1 MTATNQATNI
11 AYTGVTNQ
19 AGNYVITSV
28 PIGEYVISAALAGF
42 KGVQSKV
49 TLSVAQTARVD
60 FKMEVGAVQERV
72 DVVATGAVLQT
83 ENAVVGIKADREQV
97 EKLPAISRNVSFV
110 TMYAPGVTQ
119 PLMSSF
125 NSLSG
130 GGRPYV
136 NGQLQ
141 QANNFTI
148 DGVDTNEAINNS
160 IAYQPSP
167 DAVEQVSVETNNYS
181 AELGNVTGAVVNMV
195 IKSGTNQLHGNG
207 FYYWRDNA
215 LAATPWATNR
225 LGGTKSEYSRDIF
238 GGTVGGPIL
247 RNKLFFF
254 ADYQGGRQET
264 PPTNSFVTVVPDA
277 WRQGDLSSLLARA
290 TPIIV
295 RDPVTGLPF
304 PNNQIPVTRFSALAR
319 NLFARRVALSA
330 CQRRPAAQRFPRQ
343 LPRHDRVE
351 GRRRPVRREARLERI
366 VQGQDVRAVF
376 EADLRIRNLA
386 NRDPSSVSVGGIQP
400 DLERRRGTGT
410 ASSAAPSSTICSWA
424 TAVPTTSATR
434 SIRWA
439 SGS

>member
-1 MTATNQATNI
+1 MRVVFQFVRRLSLVVIAGLALAPPAAGQTGLATVTGLVSDPSGAPAPGVTVTATNQATNI

-83 ENAVVGIKADREQV
+83 ENAVVGMKADREQV

-238 GGTVGGPIL
+238 GGTIGGPIL

-304 PNNQIPVTRFSALAR
+304 QNNQIPVTRFSALAR
-319 NLFARRVALSA
+319 NLFADESLYPRPTSSGHSA
-330 CQRRPAAQRFPRQ
+330 IFATTTAAQP
-343 LPRHDRVE
+343 L
-351 GRRRPVRREARLERI
+351 RRRM
-366 VQGQDVRAVF
+366 
-376 EADLRIRNLA
+376 
-386 NRDPSSVSVGGIQP
+386 S
-400 DLERRRGTGT
+400 T
-410 ASSAAPSSTICSWA
+410 SST
-424 TAVPTTSATR
+424 
-434 SIRWA
+434 
-439 SGS
+439 

>member
-1 MTATNQATNI
+1 MRRLVALAGLALTTPAVGQTGLATVTGLVADSSGAAVPGVTVTATNQATNI
-11 AYTGVTNQ
+11 AYTGITND

-28 PIGEYVISAALAGF
+28 PIGEYVISAGLTGF

-60 FKMEVGAVQERV
+60 FKMEVGSIEERV
-72 DVVATGAVLQT
+72 DVFATGAVLQT
-83 ENAVVGIKADREQV
+83 ENAVVGIKADREQI

-195 IKSGTNQLHGNG
+195 IKSARTRSTGTGSTTG
-207 FYYWRDNA
+207 
-215 LAATPWATNR
+215 ATTLSRQRPGRPTG

-238 GGTVGGPIL
+238 GGTSAVRSCVTSCFSSPTI
-247 RNKLFFF
+247 R
-254 ADYQGGRQET
+254 AD
-264 PPTNSFVTVVPDA
+264 V
-277 WRQGDLSSLLARA
+277 
-290 TPIIV
+290 
-295 RDPVTGLPF
+295 
-304 PNNQIPVTRFSALAR
+304 
-319 NLFARRVALSA
+319 
-330 CQRRPAAQRFPRQ
+330 
-343 LPRHDRVE
+343 
-351 GRRRPVRREARLERI
+351 RRR
-366 VQGQDVRAVF
+366 
-376 EADLRIRNLA
+376 LRPT
-386 NRDPSSVSVGGIQP
+386 PS
-400 DLERRRGTGT
+400 
-410 ASSAAPSSTICSWA
+410 
-424 TAVPTTSATR
+424 
-434 SIRWA
+434 
-439 SGS
+439 

>member
-1 MTATNQATNI
+1 MRALLQVVRRVALVALAGLVLTTPAVGQSGLATVTGLVADSSGAAVPGVTVTATNQATNI
-11 AYTGVTNQ
+11 AYTGITND

-28 PIGEYVISAALAGF
+28 PIGEYVIAAGLTGF

-60 FKMEVGAVQERV
+60 FKMEVGNIEERV
-72 DVVATGAVLQT
+72 DVFAAGAVLQT
-83 ENAVVGIKADREQV
+83 ENAVVGIKAEREQI

-119 PLMSSF
+119 PQMSSF

-195 IKSGTNQLHGNG
+195 IKSGTNQIRGNG

-225 LGGTKSEYSRDIF
+225 AGGDEVRLQPRHLWRHARWSADAQQAVLLRRLPGRTSGNTADRLLRD
-238 GGTVGGPIL
+238 GGAG
-247 RNKLFFF
+247 
-254 ADYQGGRQET
+254 
-264 PPTNSFVTVVPDA
+264 
-277 WRQGDLSSLLARA
+277 
-290 TPIIV
+290 
-295 RDPVTGLPF
+295 
-304 PNNQIPVTRFSALAR
+304 
-319 NLFARRVALSA
+319 RVAAGRSQQPACPSHSDRRSA
-330 CQRRPAAQRFPRQ
+330 
-343 LPRHDRVE
+343 
-351 GRRRPVRREARLERI
+351 
-366 VQGQDVRAVF
+366 
-376 EADLRIRNLA
+376 IR
-386 NRDPSSVSVGGIQP
+386 
-400 DLERRRGTGT
+400 
-410 ASSAAPSSTICSWA
+410 
-424 TAVPTTSATR
+424 
-434 SIRWA
+434 
-439 SGS
+439 